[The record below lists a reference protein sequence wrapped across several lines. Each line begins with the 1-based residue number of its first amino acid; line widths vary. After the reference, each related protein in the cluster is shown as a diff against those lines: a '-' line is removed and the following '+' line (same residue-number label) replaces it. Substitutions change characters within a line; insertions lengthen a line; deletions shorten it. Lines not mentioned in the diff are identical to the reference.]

1 MSAFQKYNCQA
12 VFMEKQFE
20 RIFIKPFWGGLI
32 VLLLLLC
39 IYLFI
44 GKFVA
49 DPVVDF
55 TQGTLMGTW
64 YYNLVVGYSSAFMDR
79 DNFLP
84 SLLIGEYGLFTMVP
98 VYLLG
103 LLLPLV
109 FSFYLVLY
117 LLRDSGLLRYISR
130 SAHSLFRHLG
140 LSGEGVIP
148 LLLGFGCVTAALIS
162 VNSLASERERLIA
175 SILLCLAVP
184 CSAQFAIIL
193 AVSSI
198 LPFAYMF
205 IYLAAILI
213 VFIIIGILLNKL
225 VPGKSSYRIPQP
237 APLTL
242 PAFFSTITGAIR
254 ASRVFLVDAA
264 PTFAL
269 GGFLMATLNYTGGFR
284 KIHQWCSP
292 ITSGLLELPDR
303 ATDLFLLAIIKKD
316 LGAAELY
323 AAVTQNSF
331 SDAQIT
337 VVLVVMTLFV
347 PCFASLMVLFKDR
360 GPIVALSTWI
370 GSFFLSFG
378 IGAVISRLLRLLF
391 SP

>member
-1 MSAFQKYNCQA
+1 MG
-12 VFMEKQFE
+12 KQFD
-20 RIFIKPFWGGLI
+20 RIIAKPFSGGLI
-32 VLLLLLC
+32 TLSILVC

-49 DPVVDF
+49 GPVVHF
-55 TQGTLMGTW
+55 TQGVLMGTW
-64 YYNLVVGYSSAFMDR
+64 YYNLITGYLSVFMDR

-84 SLLIGEYGLFTMVP
+84 SLLIGEYGLLTMVP
-98 VYLLG
+98 IYLLG

-109 FSFYLVLY
+109 FSFYLVLN
-117 LLRDSGLLRYISR
+117 LLRDSGLLQHISR
-130 SAHSLFRHLG
+130 FAHGFFRHLC

-162 VNSLASERERLIA
+162 VNSLSSERERLIA

-198 LPFAYMF
+198 LPAAYMF
-205 IYLAAILI
+205 IYLAMIIILFICIGFLLNRLIPGNSTHRGPQLTSLI
-213 VFIIIGILLNKL
+213 VPK
-225 VPGKSSYRIPQP
+225 
-237 APLTL
+237 
-242 PAFFSTITGAIR
+242 FFPIMIGAIK
-254 ASRVFLVDAA
+254 ASRAFLVDAA

-269 GGFLMATLNYTGGFR
+269 GSILMATLNYTGGFQ

-323 AAVTQNSF
+323 AAVTQDSF

-360 GPIVALSTWI
+360 GTLVALSTWF
-370 GSFFLSFG
+370 GSFLLSFG
-378 IGAVISRLLRLLF
+378 VGALISRLLRLLF
-391 SP
+391 FA

>member
-1 MSAFQKYNCQA
+1 MG
-12 VFMEKQFE
+12 KQFD
-20 RIFIKPFWGGLI
+20 RIIAKPFSGGLI
-32 VLLLLLC
+32 TLSILVC

-49 DPVVDF
+49 GPVVHF
-55 TQGTLMGTW
+55 TQGVLMGTW
-64 YYNLVVGYSSAFMDR
+64 YYNLITGYLSVFMDR

-84 SLLIGEYGLFTMVP
+84 SLLIGEYGLLTMVP
-98 VYLLG
+98 IYLLG

-109 FSFYLVLY
+109 FSFYLVLN
-117 LLRDSGLLRYISR
+117 LLRDSGLLKQISR
-130 SAHSLFRHLG
+130 FAHGFFRHLG

-162 VNSLASERERLIA
+162 VNSLSSERERLIA

-198 LPFAYMF
+198 LPPAYMF
-205 IYLAAILI
+205 IYLATII
-213 VFIIIGILLNKL
+213 VFFIFIGFLLNRL
-225 VPGKSSYRIPQP
+225 IPGNSTHRGPQLTSLI
-237 APLTL
+237 APK
-242 PAFFSTITGAIR
+242 FFPTMLGAIR
-254 ASRVFLVDAA
+254 ASGAFLVDAA

-269 GGFLMATLNYTGGFR
+269 GGILMATLNYTGGFQ

-323 AAVTQNSF
+323 AAVTQDSF
-331 SDAQIT
+331 SDEQIT

-360 GPIVALSTWI
+360 GPIVALSTWF
-370 GSFFLSFG
+370 GSFLLSFG
-378 IGAVISRLLRLLF
+378 VGALISRLLRLLF
-391 SP
+391 FA